1 MNWKDW
7 KFIDQSIDFQLNWLH
22 FEAKM
27 ENSRSSPCLVE
38 VCPVNVSWSVN
49 RCRNRASLFV
59 SPNRDRFNANCQHT
73 RGLTY
78 IANKAVGQ
86 SFQFVSKLVE
96 TTWTLNRFSQLL
108 ANWFV
113 YCLKLIELEIRKD
126 LILYSKFQIIS
137 LVFVQVIMLEKI
149 GLRWWCKVDH
159 GGIDWVLLM
168 VMKIN

>member
-7 KFIDQSIDFQLNWLH
+7 KFIDQRIDFQLNWLH

-108 ANWFV
+108 VNWFA
-113 YCLKLIELEIRKD
+113 YCLKLIELKIWKD
-126 LILYSKFQIIS
+126 LILFQS
-137 LVFVQVIMLEKI
+137 LRKSMLKRLSNYFSS
-149 GLRWWCKVDH
+149 LRIRKT
-159 GGIDWVLLM
+159 
-168 VMKIN
+168 